1 MDDAYNA
8 NSLVPLESGNIVYCS
23 KSSKAGNGSNGA
35 GNSTDIGGK
44 IDYGKDV
51 NKKKIKQSLKLRDF
65 LNQIQQWIV
74 GFSERDLV

>member
-1 MDDAYNA
+1 M
-8 NSLVPLESGNIVYCS
+8 VYCS

-51 NKKKIKQSLKLRDF
+51 NKKKNKAKFKIKRFSQSDSTMNCGIL
-65 LNQIQQWIV
+65 
-74 GFSERDLV
+74 